1 MTKSMT
7 AFKVGDV
14 VSVEFPFSDLQ
25 TRKRRPGLVLA
36 SGDVD
41 LLVARLTTH
50 APRERSD
57 VLLQRWSEIGLPR
70 TSTIRMTKLA
80 TIDHRLVH
88 HKIGRLH
95 PDDAR
100 AVVQAWQ
107 QMTNALAAELLK

>member
-1 MTKSMT
+1 MT

-25 TRKRRPGLVLA
+25 TRKRRPGLVLI

-41 LLVARLTTH
+41 LLLARLTTH
-50 APRERSD
+50 PPREPSD
-57 VLLQRWSEIGLPR
+57 VALQRWSEIGLPR
-70 TSTIRMTKLA
+70 ASTVRLTKLV

-95 PDDAR
+95 ADDGR
-100 AVVQAWQ
+100 AVLQAWQ
-107 QMTNALAAELLK
+107 QMTTVFAAELLK